1 MREIAIRQQ
10 AYSIAHILEYDPAIA
25 RSVLFHR
32 DGTWHIR
39 ATKLGRHAHCGL
51 DALRGC
57 EAGPEPPEDARCRE
71 CFAVQLE
78 IEAIAAGGK
87 R

>member
-10 AYSIAHILEYDPAIA
+10 AYSIAHILEYDSAIA
-25 RSVLFHR
+25 RPVLFHR
-32 DGTWHIR
+32 DGVWHIR
-39 ATKLGRHAHCGL
+39 ATKLGRVAHCGH